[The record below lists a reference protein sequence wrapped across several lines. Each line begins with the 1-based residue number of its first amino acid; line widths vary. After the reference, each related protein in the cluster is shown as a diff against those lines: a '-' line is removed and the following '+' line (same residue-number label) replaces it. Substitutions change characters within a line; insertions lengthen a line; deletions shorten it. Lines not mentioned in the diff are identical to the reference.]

1 MGKRKPPDARAR
13 EPGRTDAYAI
23 LKDVLACIDV
33 EVQKVKVEQVSLGES
48 EFLKAGQSTALGT
61 YLREL
66 TKATSLQPGWDKE
79 RIAKLSDTELGML
92 IEAAQSE
99 RKERAGVS

>member
-1 MGKRKPPDARAR
+1 MPKA
-13 EPGRTDAYAI
+13 GRTDAYEI

-33 EVQKVKVEQVSLGES
+33 EVQKVKAEQVKLGED

-66 TKATSLQPGWDKE
+66 TKATSLQPGWDEE
-79 RIAKLSDTELGML
+79 RLKKLSDTQLQML
-92 IEAAQSE
+92 IKAAQAE
-99 RKERAGVS
+99 ARGRAGVS

>member
-1 MGKRKPPDARAR
+1 MA
-13 EPGRTDAYAI
+13 GRTDAYEI
-23 LKDVLACIDV
+23 LKDVLSCIDV
-33 EVQKVKVEQVSLGES
+33 EVQKVAKEQQRLAAD
-48 EFLKAGQSTALGT
+48 EFLKAGQAAALGT

-79 RIAKLSDTELGML
+79 RLAKLSDTELGLL
-92 IEAAQSE
+92 IEAAQKE

>member
-1 MGKRKPPDARAR
+1 MAKT
-13 EPGRTDAYAI
+13 GRTDAYEI

-33 EVQKVKVEQVSLGES
+33 EVQKVKAEQVKLGED

-79 RIAKLSDTELGML
+79 RLAKLSDTELSLL
-92 IEAAQSE
+92 IEAAQKE

>member
-1 MGKRKPPDARAR
+1 MRR
-13 EPGRTDAYAI
+13 PGRTDCYEV
-23 LKDVLACIDV
+23 LKDVVRVVDR
-33 EVQKVKVEQVSLGES
+33 EVQKIAAEQEKMAPDK
-48 EFLKAGQSTALGT
+48 FLNAAQASAIGT

-79 RIAKLSDTELGML
+79 RLAKLSDTELTLL
-92 IEAAQSE
+92 IEAAQKE